1 MSIRHPRMHGT
12 TGMAMRTLRCIVA
25 AGTFISGTLHAC
37 NVVLGSD
44 LISGGE
50 IKIADET
57 RPDVLLHT
65 VSNGRGG
72 GLLFTNC
79 PRVTDIDIQSVPQ
92 MAGLTYVR
100 DITFNGRPYPAFGW
114 GPDSP
119 LIVFNFVKYS
129 AGAPAGTD
137 NTPYRADATNTFQ
150 VKSGHGGDVNMTLGL
165 GYYIYSRGGAMTN
178 VAPTTLSAIT
188 TMPGFPAN
196 GSLQHSLSLSLV
208 IPART
213 CALFDTALQLSPASA
228 DQFPT
233 VGASTGDTP
242 LNVLMN
248 CPRDGIKVN
257 LTLHDALD
265 AGNKGSIL
273 TPTPSHS
280 GTGIAV
286 QLLRNGQPV
295 HFGNQWTHAGPHA
308 GDQNIELTARY
319 VRIAG
324 ALTPGSVQGKAI
336 LTADYD

>member
-1 MSIRHPRMHGT
+1 MIIRHPRMHGT
-12 TGMAMRTLRCIVA
+12 AGMAMRMLRCAVTA
-25 AGTFISGTLHAC
+25 ATLLTGTLHAC
-37 NVVLGSD
+37 NVVQGSD

-50 IKIADET
+50 ITIADET
-57 RPDVLLHT
+57 RPDVLLHS
-65 VSNGRGG
+65 VSNGRSG

-79 PRVTDIDIQSVPQ
+79 PRVTAIDMHSAPQ

-100 DITFNGRPYPAFGW
+100 DILFGGHPYPAFGW

-119 LIVFNFVKYS
+119 LIVFNIHKYS
-129 AGAPAGTD
+129 AGAPSGTD

-150 VKSGHGGDVNMTLGL
+150 VTSGHGGDVNMTLSL
-165 GYYIYSRGGAMTN
+165 GYFIYSRGGAMTS

-196 GSLQHSLSLSLV
+196 GSLQHSLSFSLV

-213 CALFDTALQLSPASA
+213 CVLSDTALQLSPASA
-228 DQFPT
+228 NQFPS
-233 VGASTGDTP
+233 VGASTGETA

-248 CPRDGIKVN
+248 CPRDGINVK

-265 AGNKGSIL
+265 PGNQGSIL
-273 TPTPSHS
+273 TPPPSR
-280 GTGIAV
+280 GDAGVAV
-286 QLLRNGQPV
+286 QLLRDGQPV
-295 HFGNQWTHAGPHA
+295 HFGDQWTHADPHA
-308 GDQNIELTARY
+308 GDQTIALTARY
-319 VRIAG
+319 VRTAG